1 MDFHSEIEVFLNM
14 KTLLIIFIVWI
25 LSFGFASCSAINAT
39 TNAIGGSIS
48 SLFKSPR
55 KISDKIREPYRP
67 DARLSV
73 LWVGHATTL
82 IQIDDKM
89 ILTDPVFTTTVGQ
102 FSKRLVE
109 PGINHEDLPDLDAV
123 IISHMHIE
131 HLSPASL
138 DMFESKIQN
147 LIIPQG
153 GLVYIPNYDFVTNE
167 LSTWQTWEND
177 GLKITAVPVSHNGWR
192 YGIDGAWMETSYT
205 GYVIEYNDIIV
216 YFGGDTGYDSTYF
229 HETGQRFP
237 GIDLALLPI
246 APIHPREYSW
256 KRHTDPK
263 AAIKIMHELGAKQFM
278 PMHYDTFPESLDT
291 LGEASTTL
299 RIEMEKQNLTSSHVV
314 ILDIG
319 EQKVFIYRKEEKIKL

>member
-1 MDFHSEIEVFLNM
+1 M
-14 KTLLIIFIVWI
+14 KTILIIIVFWI
-25 LSFGFASCSAINAT
+25 LSFGFTSCTAIKAT
-39 TNAIGGSIS
+39 TNAVGGSIS

-55 KISDKIREPYRP
+55 KIPNKITDPYRA

-109 PGINHEDLPDLDAV
+109 PGIDPDNLPSLDAV
-123 IISHMHIE
+123 LVSHMHIE

-147 LIIPQG
+147 LLIPQG
-153 GLVYIPNYDFVTNE
+153 GLVYIPNYDFRINE
-167 LSTWQTWEND
+167 LRTWQTWEND

-205 GYVIEYNDIIV
+205 GYIIEYNDIIV

-229 HETGQRFP
+229 HETGQNFP

-256 KRHTDPK
+256 KRHTDPR
-263 AAIKIMHELGAKQFM
+263 AAIKITEELGAKQLM

-291 LGEASTTL
+291 LGEATATL
-299 RIEMEKQNLTSSHVV
+299 RYEMEKQNLTSDQVV

-319 EQKVFIYRKEEKIKL
+319 EQKVFIYRKEEKTVL

>member
-1 MDFHSEIEVFLNM
+1 MKKILILYFIFHFSF
-14 KTLLIIFIVWI
+14 FIY
-25 LSFGFASCSAINAT
+25 SCSAIKAT

-55 KISDKIREPYRP
+55 KIPDRITDPYRP

-109 PGINHEDLPDLDAV
+109 PGIDPEDLPDLDAV

-138 DMFESKIQN
+138 DMFETKIHN
-147 LIIPQG
+147 LLIPQG
-153 GLVYIPNYDFVTNE
+153 GLVYIPNYDFGINE
-167 LSTWQTWEND
+167 LQTWQTWEND

-192 YGIDGAWMETSYT
+192 YGIDGAWMKTSYT
-205 GYVIEYNDIIV
+205 GYIIEYNDIKV

-229 HETGQRFP
+229 HETSKRFP

-256 KRHTDPK
+256 NRHTDPS
-263 AAIKIMHELGAKQFM
+263 AAIKISRELEADRLM
-278 PMHYDTFPESLDT
+278 PMHFDTFPESLDT
-291 LGEASTTL
+291 LGEATATL
-299 RIEMEKQNLTSSHVV
+299 RYEMEKNNLSSDQVV

-319 EQKVFIYRKEEKIKL
+319 ERKVFIYRKEEKADL

>member
-1 MDFHSEIEVFLNM
+1 M
-14 KTLLIIFIVWI
+14 KSIITVIFIFHF
-25 LSFGFASCSAINAT
+25 SFFIYSCTAINSTA
-39 TNAIGGSIS
+39 NAVGGSIS

-55 KISDKIREPYRP
+55 KLPDRITDPYRSE
-67 DARLSV
+67 ARLSV

-109 PGINHEDLPDLDAV
+109 PGIDPKNLPDLDV
-123 IISHMHIE
+123 VLVSHMHID
-131 HLSPASL
+131 HLSPTSL
-138 DMFESKIQN
+138 DMFETKIKN
-147 LIIPQG
+147 LLIPQG
-153 GLVYIPNYDFVTNE
+153 GLIYIPNYNFDINE
-167 LSTWQTWEND
+167 LQTWQSWEKD

-192 YGIDGAWMETSYT
+192 YGLDEAWMETSYT
-205 GYVIEYNDIIV
+205 GYIIEYNQIKV

-229 HETGQRFP
+229 HETGRRFP

-263 AAIKIMHELGAKQFM
+263 AAIQISQELGAERLM

-291 LGEASTTL
+291 LGEATATL
-299 RIEMEKQNLTSSHVV
+299 RAEMEKQYLTSDQVV
-314 ILDIG
+314 IIDIG
-319 EQKVFIYRKEEKIKL
+319 EQKVFIYRKEEKTSL

>member
-1 MDFHSEIEVFLNM
+1 M
-14 KTLLIIFIVWI
+14 KSIITVIFIFHFS
-25 LSFGFASCSAINAT
+25 LFMFSCSAIKAT
-39 TNAIGGSIS
+39 TNAVGGSIS

-55 KISDKIREPYRP
+55 EIPDRITNPYRE

-109 PGINHEDLPDLDAV
+109 PGISPENLPDLDAV
-123 IISHMHIE
+123 LISHMHIE

-138 DMFESKIQN
+138 DMFESKIRN
-147 LIIPQG
+147 LRIPQG
-153 GLVYIPNYDFVTNE
+153 GLVYIPNYDFETNE
-167 LSTWQTWEND
+167 LQTWQSWEDD

-192 YGIDGAWMETSYT
+192 YGLDGAWMENSYT
-205 GYVIEYNDIIV
+205 GYIIEYNEIKV

-229 HETGQRFP
+229 HETGRRFP

-256 KRHTDPK
+256 QRHTDPR
-263 AAIKIMHELGAKQFM
+263 AAIQIKHELGAKRFM

-291 LGEASTTL
+291 LGEATATL
-299 RIEMEKQNLTSSHVV
+299 RTEMEKQNLTSKQIV

-319 EQKVFIYRKEEKIKL
+319 EQKVFIRRKEKKASM

>member
-1 MDFHSEIEVFLNM
+1 MVKKMYM
-14 KTLLIIFIVWI
+14 KTLLIIFVLWI
-25 LSFGFASCSAINAT
+25 LSFGFTSCSAIKAT

-55 KISDKIREPYRP
+55 TIPDKITDPYRE

-73 LWVGHATTL
+73 LWIGHATTL

-109 PGINHEDLPDLDAV
+109 PGIDPKDLPDLDAV

-138 DMFESKIQN
+138 DMFETKIQN
-147 LIIPQG
+147 LFIPQG
-153 GLVYIPNYDFVTNE
+153 GLVYIPNYDFGINE
-167 LSTWQTWEND
+167 LHTWQTWEND

-192 YGIDGAWMETSYT
+192 YGLDGAWMETSYT
-205 GYVIEYNDIIV
+205 GYVIEYNDIKV

-229 HETGQRFP
+229 HETRQRFP

-256 KRHTDPK
+256 KRHTDPR
-263 AAIKIMHELGAKQFM
+263 AAIQINRELGAKRLM

-291 LGEASTTL
+291 LGEATATL
-299 RIEMEKQNLTSSHVV
+299 RYEMERQNLNTDQIV
-314 ILDIG
+314 ILEIG
-319 EQKVFIYRKEEKIKL
+319 EQNVFIYRKEEKTVL

>member
-1 MDFHSEIEVFLNM
+1 M
-14 KTLLIIFIVWI
+14 KSIITVIFIFHFS
-25 LSFGFASCSAINAT
+25 LFMFSCSAIKAT
-39 TNAIGGSIS
+39 TNAVGGSIS

-55 KISDKIREPYRP
+55 EIPDRITNPYRE

-109 PGINHEDLPDLDAV
+109 PGISPENLPDLDAV
-123 IISHMHIE
+123 LISHMHIE

-138 DMFESKIQN
+138 DMFESKIRN
-147 LIIPQG
+147 LLIPQG
-153 GLVYIPNYDFVTNE
+153 GLVYIPNYDFETNE
-167 LSTWQTWEND
+167 LQTWQSWEDD

-192 YGIDGAWMETSYT
+192 YGMDGAWIENSYT
-205 GYVIEYNDIIV
+205 GYIIEYNEIKV
-216 YFGGDTGYDSTYF
+216 YFGGDPGYDSTYF
-229 HETGQRFP
+229 HETGRRFP

-256 KRHTDPK
+256 QRHTDPR
-263 AAIKIMHELGAKQFM
+263 AAIQIKHELGAKRFM

-291 LGEASTTL
+291 LGEATATL
-299 RIEMEKQNLTSSHVV
+299 RTEMEKQNLTSKQIV

-319 EQKVFIYRKEEKIKL
+319 EQKVFIRRKEKKASM